1 MILRTLVLPKNERLT
16 CTCNDFSQTFR
27 ELYLIV
33 RHSAESLLLTR
44 TFYLSVDSEDLCA
57 DQFETLTSPKGP
69 SWAYELLKTGL
80 VKFSFSP
87 PKRLPLGIPLKRVS
101 FPFPLSP
108 APFPSP
114 NRPFAEERK
123 ILLIHQPN
131 VVL

>member
-44 TFYLSVDSEDLCA
+44 TFYLSVDSEELCA

-87 PKRLPLGIPLKRVS
+87 PKSLPLGIPLKRVS

-114 NRPFAEERK
+114 NRPLRRREKFSLY
-123 ILLIHQPN
+123 ISPM
-131 VVL
+131 